1 LRLFRKGII
10 SSINED
16 REIRV
21 IHPLL
26 DKEKQKKAKRYER
39 EKRNLGLIGLFLS
52 LVVQISFYFSGLS
65 SIIAHWKVFSS
76 ALWIFPIFIVIYFLL
91 QDIIGLPVSYHSGFS
106 LEHKYGFS
114 RQTRKEWFI
123 DHLKGFLLSIVLGI
137 IVFGTL
143 FILFERFPTIW
154 WLIAGGVMAFFSVI
168 LSTIFPV
175 LIMPIF
181 HHYDTIED
189 EELKN
194 NLSDILKEAGIRI
207 EGFYREDTS
216 KKTTKE
222 NAMLAGMGKTK
233 RVILTDN
240 IIEQMDS
247 SEIRVILG
255 HEIGHYKKKHMMKF
269 IFIGACLQIFAFFL
283 LNKIM
288 IILFPGFLAGFL
300 ENLILLP
307 IMLFYLEL
315 IDLFL
320 LKMLQNWISRVFER
334 EADGEALKLT
344 KDSEG
349 FKRAMAG
356 LANRNL
362 SNAYPSLWVKLFY
375 YNHPPIGE
383 RLSMAENW
391 KG

>member
-1 LRLFRKGII
+1 M
-10 SSINED
+10 
-16 REIRV
+16 

-26 DKEKQKKAKRYER
+26 DKEKQEKAKKYEK
-39 EKRNLGLIGLFLS
+39 EKRNLGLVGLFLS
-52 LVVQISFYFSGLS
+52 LVVPISFYFSGLS
-65 SIIAHWKVFSS
+65 SSIAHWKIFSS
-76 ALWIFPIFIVIYFLL
+76 ALWIFPVFIVIYFLL
-91 QDIIGLPVSYHSGFS
+91 QDIIGLPVSYHSGFT

-114 RQTRKEWFI
+114 RQTRKKWFI
-123 DHLKGFLLSIVLGI
+123 DHIKGFILSIVLGI
-137 IVFGTL
+137 IVLATL
-143 FILFERFPTIW
+143 FILFERFPMVW
-154 WLIAGGVMAFFSVI
+154 WLIAGGVMAFFSMI

-181 HHYDTIED
+181 HHYDPIED

-194 NLSDILKEAGIRI
+194 SLSDILKEAGISI

-240 IIEQMDS
+240 IIEKMDL
-247 SEIRVILG
+247 SEVRVILG
-255 HEIGHYKKKHMMKF
+255 HEIGHYKNKHMMKF
-269 IFIGACLQIFAFFL
+269 IFIGAFLQIFAFFL

-300 ENLILLP
+300 ENLTLLP
-307 IMLFYLEL
+307 MMLFYLGL

-320 LKMLQNWISRVFER
+320 LKMLQNWISRAFEK
-334 EADGEALKLT
+334 EADREALKLT

-383 RLSMAENW
+383 RLELAENW
-391 KG
+391 EGN